1 MIRIHNIKIPLSADE
16 QSVRRAI
23 AGKLQISADK
33 IKFFRLVKKSL
44 DARHKKDICH
54 IISVDCEIDSSINL
68 PQNNDIE
75 EYVKPIDYALPK
87 VSSKQ
92 RPIVVGSGPAG
103 MMAGLAL
110 SEAGLKPIILERGK
124 EVEKRKQDV
133 DVFWQTGKLDIVS
146 NVQFGEGGAGTFS
159 DGKLMTGIKKDQ
171 YVRKVLEEFVLAGA
185 PEEILYL
192 AKPHIGTDNLVKMVK
207 NIRKK
212 IESLGGEYRF
222 EHRVNKLIVKDEKII
237 GVEVVKSDGS
247 KDEIAS
253 DTVVLAIGHSAR
265 DTFEMLYREKIPITQ
280 KPFSVGARIE
290 HLQKNI
296 NKAQYGQEHIKGL
309 GAADYKLAVHLA
321 GGASAYTFCMCP
333 GGSVVAAA
341 SEEGGVVTNGMSE
354 YARNKENANAALLIG
369 VDETDFQSKHPLAGM
384 YFQRKIEEQAF
395 KLGGCDYKAPAQLVG
410 DFLQNKESKKLGE
423 VKPSYTPGVNLSSIS
438 TVLPPK
444 IVAVMQKAITE
455 MDKKLKGFA
464 KYDALLTAPET
475 RSSSPIRIL
484 RDETLQSE
492 VKGLYPCG
500 EGAGYA
506 GGITSAAA
514 DGLKVAESIV
524 LKLSIK

>member
-1 MIRIHNIKIPLSADE
+1 MIRIQNIKAPLTADLTTIK
-16 QSVRRAI
+16 QLA
-23 AGKLQISADK
+23 AAKMNISAK
-33 IKFFRLVKKSL
+33 EILECRLVKKAV
-44 DARHKKDICH
+44 DARRKNDIHYVCTVACRLKNEKNIYFDKDIEPAPDEE
-54 IISVDCEIDSSINL
+54 VYTL
-68 PQNNDIE
+68 PR
-75 EYVKPIDYALPK
+75 KTTALP
-87 VSSKQ
+87 
-92 RPIVVGSGPAG
+92 PVVIGSGPAG

-222 EHRVNKLIVKDEKII
+222 EHRVNKLIVKDEKVV

-265 DTFEMLYREKIPITQ
+265 DTFEMLYQEKIPITQ

-341 SEEGGVVTNGMSE
+341 SEEGKVVTNGMSE

-410 DFLQNKESKKLGE
+410 DFLQNKESKKLGD

-438 TVLPPK
+438 AVLPPK

>member
-1 MIRIHNIKIPLSADE
+1 MIRVKNITISLNADE
-16 QSVRRAI
+16 KDIKKAI
-23 AGKLQISADK
+23 AGKLQISTDK
-33 IKFFRLVKKSL
+33 IKDFRLVKKSL
-44 DARHKKDICH
+44 DARHKKDICY
-54 IISVDCEIDSSINL
+54 IISVDCEIANGVNL
-68 PQNNDIE
+68 IKNNDIE
-75 EYVKPIDYALPK
+75 EYIKPTGYVLPK
-87 VSSKQ
+87 VSNKQ

-133 DVFWQTGKLDIVS
+133 DVFWQTGKLDIIS

-222 EHRVNKLIVKDEKII
+222 ENRLNKLIVKDEKVI

-265 DTFEMLYREKIPITQ
+265 DTFEMLYQENIPITQ

-290 HLQKNI
+290 HLQKDI

-309 GAADYKLAVHLA
+309 GAADYKLAVHLT

-341 SEEGGVVTNGMSE
+341 SEEGRVVTNGMSE
-354 YARNKENANAALLIG
+354 YARDKENANAALLVG

-410 DFLQNKESKKLGE
+410 DFLQNKESKNLGE

-438 TVLPPK
+438 AVLPPK
-444 IVAVMQKAITE
+444 IVSVMQKAITE

-484 RDETLQSE
+484 RDETFQSE